1 MGAPG
6 HERER
11 RKRRRSSE
19 QSPRRRD
26 SFNQRGAQSEID
38 EDETTNPNQRRRG
51 EDSEGEGTRALRY
64 REIGRNE
71 RAERLRR
78 RTPKQTNAPLGAFVL
93 RLKQQ
98 MDLVH
103 AGLEDDIPGCGG
115 SRRERTRSKDSL
127 AIDVES
133 AVPGGVELEMVCA
146 LVPYDEVHA
155 ERNAEPDSLRKRVGR
170 RSIVVDQDR
179 MEIDA
184 ASYRGLRQTPR
195 PVNRGGFGPGMD
207 RDLDGLR
214 P

>member
-51 EDSEGEGTRALRY
+51 EDSEGES
-64 REIGRNE
+64 
-71 RAERLRR
+71 
-78 RTPKQTNAPLGAFVL
+78 
-93 RLKQQ
+93 
-98 MDLVH
+98 
-103 AGLEDDIPGCGG
+103 AG
-115 SRRERTRSKDSL
+115 
-127 AIDVES
+127 
-133 AVPGGVELEMVCA
+133 PGGVELEMVCA

-184 ASYRGLRQTPR
+184 ASYRGVGQTPR

-207 RDLDGLR
+207 RDLAGLR